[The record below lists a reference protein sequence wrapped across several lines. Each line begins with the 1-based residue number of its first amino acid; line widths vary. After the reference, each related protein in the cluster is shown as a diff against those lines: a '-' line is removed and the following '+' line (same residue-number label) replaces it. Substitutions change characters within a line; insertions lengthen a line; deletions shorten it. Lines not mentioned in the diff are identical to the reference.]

1 LAPLIKILS
10 DWAVIFLI
18 TFIPLYGYLRGVKV
32 YETFVEGAQEGFW
45 VAIKILPYLVAI
57 FLAMSI
63 FRSSG
68 AIDLT
73 TRALSPVIDA
83 LAIPVDVVPLMMVRP
98 LSGSGSFG
106 LMTDII
112 NHWGPDSFVGRLAS
126 TMQGS
131 TDTTFYVITV
141 YFGSVGIKKVRY
153 SLAVGLIAD
162 AAGMLAA
169 LYVTRLIFG

>member
-1 LAPLIKILS
+1 MAPLIKILS

-18 TFIPLYGYLRGVKV
+18 TFIPLYGYLRGIKV

-45 VAIKILPYLVAI
+45 VAVKILPYLVAI

-68 AIDLT
+68 AIDLA
-73 TRALSPVIDA
+73 TRVFSPFLGALG
-83 LAIPVDVVPLMMVRP
+83 IPADLVPLMIVRP

-106 LMTDII
+106 LMTNLIH
-112 NHWGPDSFVGRLAS
+112 HWGPDSYVGRLAS
-126 TMQGS
+126 IMQGS
-131 TDTTFYVITV
+131 TETTFYVITV

-153 SLAVGLIAD
+153 SLAVGLIAE

-169 LYVTRLIFG
+169 LYVTRLFFG